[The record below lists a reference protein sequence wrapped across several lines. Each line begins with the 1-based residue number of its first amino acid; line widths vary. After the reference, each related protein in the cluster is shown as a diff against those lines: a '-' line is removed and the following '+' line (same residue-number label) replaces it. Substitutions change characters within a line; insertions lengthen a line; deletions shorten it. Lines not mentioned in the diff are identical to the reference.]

1 MSNVKDSVLL
11 LKYVNEASSF
21 SVHVRCNVVLRGK
34 LHEMFWRRHNPT
46 DVWFLFEPD
55 SYRF

>member
-11 LKYVNEASSF
+11 LKYVNEAPF
-21 SVHVRCNVVLRGK
+21 NVHVRCNVVLRGK
-34 LHEMFWRRHNPT
+34 LREMFWRRHNPI